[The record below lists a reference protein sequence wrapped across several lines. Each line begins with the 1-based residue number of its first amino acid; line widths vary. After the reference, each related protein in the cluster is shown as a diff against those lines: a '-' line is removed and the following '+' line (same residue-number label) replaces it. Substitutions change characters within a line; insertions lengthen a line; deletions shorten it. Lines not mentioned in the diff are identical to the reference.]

1 MMNLMN
7 EITKQTRFE
16 SYCRTDK
23 SNRQKIILEALGN
36 EQLTAREIS
45 NRLGYKD
52 LNYVRPRITELLQ
65 KGEIFIVGTKIDYQ
79 TNRKV
84 AVYSTSKN
92 APDKR
97 KTQKEIDDIKRSL
110 GIKNLWSWSR
120 YKTYKDDK
128 FTYYLKYIKQ
138 VPPDRADSL
147 YAPLGSVIHEII
159 ENYHN
164 GKLNKSELVD
174 RYKEKLYELSLFGY
188 KFDRNDEEKNQIIQQ
203 KYDESISHFLS
214 NYIKPNYK
222 TILEK
227 FVLIKITPNIYF
239 QGYID
244 CIHTVKNK
252 NGVEIW
258 ITDFKTSSLYKGNK
272 INEMAGQLL
281 LYAMAV
287 HQESGIPYDR
297 IHIQFHFLKYL
308 KCTIKQLSGKTKER
322 ILERHNH
329 VYSLSSCIR
338 MWLKKSSENLNDLQI
353 ELMLEKVINENNLN
367 ILPNDV
373 KDKFLIEDCYLEVT
387 YNNQDTD
394 NLKQDII
401 NTVNEIENKISLCS
415 ASPGSTDIYEKAFW
429 QDVTDKESFFMAS
442 LSEYSANIHKP
453 YSKYLTQN
461 GFLNNEL

>member
-1 MMNLMN
+1 MMSLMN

-23 SNRQKIILEALGN
+23 CNRQKVILETLGN

-65 KGEIFIVGTKIDYQ
+65 KGEIFIVGTKMDYQ
-79 TNRKV
+79 TNRNV
-84 AVYSTSKN
+84 AVYSVQKDT
-92 APDKR
+92 ARR
-97 KTQKEIDDIKRSL
+97 KTQDEINIIKSKL
-110 GIKNLWSWSR
+110 GIESLWSWSR

-147 YAPLGSVIHEII
+147 YAPLGNVIHEII

-164 GKLNKSELVD
+164 GELDKSDLVD

-188 KFDRNDEEKNQIIQQ
+188 KFDRNNEEKNQIIHQ
-203 KYDESISHFLS
+203 KYDENISHFLS
-214 NYIKPNYK
+214 NYTKPNYK

-227 FVLIKITPNIYF
+227 FILTKITPKIYF

-244 CIHTVKNK
+244 CIHAVKDN
-252 NGVEIW
+252 NGIEIW
-258 ITDFKTSSLYKGNK
+258 ITDFKTSSLYKGDK

-287 HQESGIPYDR
+287 HQESGMPYDR

-308 KCTIKQLSGKTKER
+308 KCTIRQPSGKTKER
-322 ILERHNH
+322 ILERHNY
-329 VYSLSSCIR
+329 VYSLSSNIR
-338 MWLKKSSENLNDLQI
+338 MWLKKSSEKLNDLQI
-353 ELMLEKVINENNLN
+353 ELMLQKAIDENSLD
-367 ILPNDV
+367 ILPDDV
-373 KDKFLIEDCYLEVT
+373 RNKFIIKNCYLEVT
-387 YNNQDTD
+387 YSSQDIYK
-394 NLKQDII
+394 LRQDII
-401 NTVNEIENKISLCS
+401 STVTEIENKISLCS
-415 ASPGSTDIYEKAFW
+415 ASLDSIDIYEKTFW
-429 QDVTDKESFFMAS
+429 QDVTDKESFFMAN
-442 LSEYSANIHKP
+442 LSEYSAKLHKP
-453 YSKYLTQN
+453 YFEYLSKRNQSN
-461 GFLNNEL
+461 I